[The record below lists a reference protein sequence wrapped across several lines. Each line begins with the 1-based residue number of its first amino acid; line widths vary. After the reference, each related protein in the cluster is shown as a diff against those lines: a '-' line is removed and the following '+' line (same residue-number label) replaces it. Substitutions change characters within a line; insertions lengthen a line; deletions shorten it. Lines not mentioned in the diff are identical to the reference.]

1 MEFRFH
7 TKAILTN
14 SEGKILVQKRTD
26 TWKWDLI
33 WGKTEL
39 PERIKDAIVREIK
52 EETWIEI
59 VQNLRVVHVESSILF
74 TKNRYFVLIIY
85 TGKVDGVWPT
95 ISDEHLEY
103 QWINKEELF
112 TIWMTDYLEKALKS
126 IEHLF

>member
-14 SEGKILVQKRTD
+14 PEGKILIQKRTD
-26 TWKWDLI
+26 TGKRDLI

-39 PERIKDAIVREIK
+39 PEKIEEAMVREIK
-52 EETWIEI
+52 EETGIET
-59 VQNLRVVHVESSILF
+59 VQDLGVIHIESDFSF
-74 TKNRYFVLIIY
+74 AKTRYFVLIIY
-85 TGKVDGVWPT
+85 TGKINITWPI

-103 QWINKEELF
+103 QRVSKDELF
-112 TIWMTDYLEKALKS
+112 TIWVTEYLEKALRN